1 MAGRPK
7 KIITKEQI
15 LAAQARTKS
24 NKAASR
30 YLHVSYNH
38 YKKYAKMYK
47 DEESGKSLF
56 ELHLNQAGKGI
67 PKFTGEESPLEDII
81 EGRVPSKYVDRKR
94 LKERIISEGLLEEKC
109 HHCGFTEQR
118 LVDARAPLILH
129 FKDGDKINFRLDNLG
144 LLCYNCYFLYVGDIF
159 SGRELHAM
167 ENYQEEPTKVEPD
180 WELDEYMI
188 EHLRDLN
195 LYEDAAPSGSEF
207 IAYRV

>member
-1 MAGRPK
+1 VAGRPK
-7 KIITKEQI
+7 KILTKEQI

-30 YLHVSYNH
+30 YLHVYFNH

-67 PKFTGEESPLEDII
+67 PKFAGEESPLEDII

-94 LKERIISEGLLEEKC
+94 LKERIISEGLLIEKC
-109 HHCGFTEQR
+109 YHCGFTEQR
-118 LVDARAPLILH
+118 IVDARAPLILH
-129 FKDGDKINFRLDNLG
+129 FKDGDKINFQLSNLG

-159 SGRELHAM
+159 SGKELHAM
-167 ENYQEEPTKVEPD
+167 ENYQENPSKAEPD
-180 WELDEYMI
+180 WELDEHMI
-188 EHLRDLN
+188 EHLRELN
-195 LYEDAAPSGSEF
+195 LYDDEPTSGSEF
-207 IAYRV
+207 IAYKV

>member
-7 KIITKEQI
+7 KILTKEQI
-15 LAAQARTKS
+15 LAAHARTKS

-47 DEESGKSLF
+47 DEETGKSLF

-67 PKFTGEESPLEDII
+67 PKFVGEESPLEDII

-109 HHCGFTEQR
+109 YHCGFTEQR
-118 LVDARAPLILH
+118 IVDARAPLILH
-129 FKDGDKINFRLDNLG
+129 FKDGDKINFQLSNLG

-159 SGRELHAM
+159 SGKELHAM
-167 ENYQEEPTKVEPD
+167 ENYQENPSKAEPD

-188 EHLRDLN
+188 EHLRELN

-207 IAYRV
+207 IAYKV